1 MSGFTFLTMISMKRI
16 APRNIANSPL
26 NMRIAEAAMK
36 MNQCDLDCS
45 QQARDTRTGMM
56 AIMFGN
62 GLEL

>member
-1 MSGFTFLTMISMKRI
+1 MKRI
-16 APRNIANSPL
+16 APRNIASSPL

-45 QQARDTRTGMM
+45 QQDKDTRTGMRAM
-56 AIMFGN
+56 MFGN